1 MNVINLSRTNGFT
14 NTKELAINLIIAT
27 KSIPGQK
34 VFNIELKRLTS
45 VMTGSPCDALRI
57 AIAFSFSN
65 DGSHTLLN
73 FLRIRLAMFLWLKRH
88 MSSVFN
94 GLLYPLRII
103 PLNHQKVIFD
113 KNEAESS
120 GQAFYKIENLSMNKG
135 IN

>member
-1 MNVINLSRTNGFT
+1 MNVINLSRTKGFT
-14 NTKELAINLIIAT
+14 NTRELAINLMIAT
-27 KSIPGQK
+27 KTSPGQK

-45 VMTGSPCDALRI
+45 VMTGSPCDVLRI
-57 AIAFSFSN
+57 AIAFSFST

-73 FLRIRLAMFLWLKRH
+73 FLRITLAMFLWFKLH

-94 GLLYPLRII
+94 GFLYPLRII

-120 GQAFYKIENLSMNKG
+120 GQTFYKIDNLSMNKG